1 LAEPP
6 SEVGTAGGQIVLDE
20 WLADAA
26 VEVVACVEV
35 LGVSPDS
42 CKGT

>member
-6 SEVGTAGGQIVLDE
+6 SEVGAGGGQIVLDE

-26 VEVVACVEV
+26 VEVTPWVEV
-35 LGVSPDS
+35 LGVSPES
-42 CKGT
+42 CNGT

>member
-20 WLADAA
+20 WLAAAA
-26 VEVVACVEV
+26 VEVAACVEV
-35 LGVSPDS
+35 LGVSPDN